1 MKIYFLSLF
10 LVLLLSIPFLFAQ
23 ESENPLVVNPLIGD
37 TLSLA
42 ERNFYQLFPQIE
54 GFQSAVFYLNP
65 DSSLNADVKYLIDGL
80 ATDTL
85 IQNYKSLK
93 TLDYHINA
101 RNALENETPDRAF
114 NYKTAVYSKGVD
126 VNVYMTNGLEASGE
140 LLSVRE
146 NSLLIL
152 KPECKDNLINPDCIS
167 HMSSVEIDK
176 LIIEGNSNLGWGIG
190 LGLLASVIAG
200 AFIYQSNFESSR
212 WLAGAA
218 AWGKSESPII
228 ISTVCCLTLG
238 VIIGILTSTQD
249 EVIEP
254 FSEDD
259 LKGLSTYSRYPS
271 NEPNKLKKIK

>member
-1 MKIYFLSLF
+1 MKSIIYTLISLIVF
-10 LVLLLSIPFLFAQ
+10 ISSLLPQ
-23 ESENPLVVNPLIGD
+23 ESENPFVVSPLIGD

-54 GFQSAVFYLNP
+54 GFQWAVFYLNP
-65 DSSLNADVKYLIDGL
+65 DSSLNTDVKYLIDEL
-80 ATDTL
+80 ARDTL

-93 TLDYHINA
+93 TLNYHIYA
-101 RNALENETPDRAF
+101 RNALENETPVRAF
-114 NYKTAVYSKGVD
+114 NYKTAGYSEGAD

-140 LLSVRE
+140 LLFVRE

-190 LGLLASVIAG
+190 FGLLASVIAG
-200 AFIYQSNFESSR
+200 VLIYQSNFDSSR
-212 WLAGAA
+212 WLSGAV
-218 AWGKSESPII
+218 AWEKSKLPII
-228 ISTVCCLTLG
+228 LSTVGCFTLG
-238 VIIGILTSTQD
+238 VTIGIYTSTPD

-259 LKGLSTYSRYPS
+259 LKGLSFYSRYQME
-271 NEPNKLKKIK
+271 EPNELKKIK